1 MASPERSPPLRILHC
16 PLNVVG
22 QSAAIAAAQRE
33 LGADSRCIVI
43 EESGHGVPADAC
55 LTRSGDGLL
64 AREIARY
71 RILWQAMR
79 WADVVHFGFGQSTLV
94 PNAFPGFDDL
104 TWRQPWRWPAR
115 LYSRLIWLKDLPL
128 LRAMGKTLAVSW
140 QGDDARQHDRSLELF
155 EISIARELG
164 NSYYVPGSDEWK
176 RRSIA
181 AFTRS
186 GAKHYAFNPDLLHV
200 LPETASFLAYSNI
213 DPRSL
218 VPRPPAADSSEPLIF
233 AHAPSHR
240 GAKGTAHVLAA
251 VEQLRAEGLD
261 FRFTLI
267 EKLPHREAM
276 ARYAECDVVV
286 DQLLAGWYG
295 GIAVEVMALG
305 KPVIVYLREDDL
317 DFLDPEMRAELPF
330 LRAEPTSIAAAMRQV
345 IAMPRPALHEIGLR
359 SRAFVERWHDPLRL
373 AAKTLADYEKARLGR
388 NGRTASGASR

>member
-1 MASPERSPPLRILHC
+1 MASPERSSPLRILHC

-33 LGADSRCIVI
+33 LGADARCIVI
-43 EESGHGVPADAC
+43 EESGHGRPADAC
-55 LTRSGDGLL
+55 LTHPGDGLL
-64 AREIARY
+64 AREMARY

-94 PNAFPGFDDL
+94 PNAFPGFEDL
-104 TWRQPWRWPAR
+104 SWRQPWRWPAR

-164 NSYYVPGSDEWK
+164 DGYYVPGSDDWK
-176 RRSIA
+176 RRGIA

-200 LPETASFLAYSNI
+200 LPESASFLAYSHI
-213 DPRSL
+213 DPRAL
-218 VPRPPAADSSEPLIF
+218 VPRPPVADSAEPLVF

-267 EKLPHREAM
+267 EGMPHREAM

-295 GIAVEVMALG
+295 GLAVEVMALG
-305 KPVIVYLREDDL
+305 KPVIVYLREGDL
-317 DFLDPEMRAELPF
+317 GFLDPAMRAQLPF
-330 LRAEPTSIAAAMRQV
+330 VRAEPATIAAAMRQV
-345 IAMPRPALHEIGLR
+345 IAMPRPTLHALGLR
-359 SRAFVERWHDPLRL
+359 SRAYVERWHDPLRL
-373 AAKTLADYEKARLGR
+373 AAQTLADYEKVRLGR
-388 NGRTASGASR
+388 ARRAASGASQ